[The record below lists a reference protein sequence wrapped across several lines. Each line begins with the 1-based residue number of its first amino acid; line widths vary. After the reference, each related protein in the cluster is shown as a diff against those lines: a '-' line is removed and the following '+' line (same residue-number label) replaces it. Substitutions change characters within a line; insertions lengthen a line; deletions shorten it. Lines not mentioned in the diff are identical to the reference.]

1 MYGEKMKAKIYQPA
15 RTAMQS
21 GYANVQHWI
30 VEYEP
35 EEAKKVD
42 TLMGWAGSGDMRG
55 QLRLKFET
63 KDEAIA
69 YAERNALSY
78 NIAEP
83 NIRRVIPKS
92 YSDNFKYTKVE

>member
-1 MYGEKMKAKIYQPA
+1 MKAKIYQPA
-15 RTAMQS
+15 RNAMQS

-42 TLMGWAGSGDMRG
+42 TLMGWVGSGDMRG
-55 QLRLKFET
+55 QLRLKFAT

-78 NIAEP
+78 NVAEP

>member
-1 MYGEKMKAKIYQPA
+1 MKAKIYQPA
-15 RTAMQS
+15 KNAMQS
-21 GYANVQHWI
+21 GSANVQHWI

-42 TLMGWAGSGDMRG
+42 TLMGWVGSGDMRG

>member
-1 MYGEKMKAKIYQPA
+1 
-15 RTAMQS
+15 MQS

-42 TLMGWAGSGDMRG
+42 TLMGGAGSGDMRG

-78 NIAEP
+78 NVAEP

-92 YSDNFKYTKVE
+92 YSDNFKYTKGEYFYLELLWPRSSAG

>member
-1 MYGEKMKAKIYQPA
+1 VYGEKMKAKIYRPA

-21 GYANVQHWI
+21 GHANVQHWI

>member
-1 MYGEKMKAKIYQPA
+1 MKAKIYQPA
-15 RTAMQS
+15 KTAMQS
-21 GYANVQHWI
+21 GNANVKHWI

>member
-1 MYGEKMKAKIYQPA
+1 MH
-15 RTAMQS
+15 S
-21 GYANVQHWI
+21 GHANVQHWI

>member
-1 MYGEKMKAKIYQPA
+1 MKAKIYQPA

-21 GYANVQHWI
+21 GYANAQHWI

>member
-1 MYGEKMKAKIYQPA
+1 MKAKIYQPA
-15 RTAMQS
+15 KTAMQS
-21 GYANVQHWI
+21 GNANVKHWI

-35 EEAKKVD
+35 EETKTVD
-42 TLMGWAGSGDMRG
+42 PLMGWAGSGDMRG
-55 QLRLKFET
+55 QLKLRFDT

-92 YSDNFKYTKVE
+92 YSDNFKYEKVE

>member
-1 MYGEKMKAKIYQPA
+1 
-15 RTAMQS
+15 MQS
-21 GYANVQHWI
+21 GSANVKHWI

-55 QLRLKFET
+55 QLRLKFAT

>member
-1 MYGEKMKAKIYQPA
+1 
-15 RTAMQS
+15 MQS
-21 GYANVQHWI
+21 GHANVQHWI

>member
-1 MYGEKMKAKIYQPA
+1 MKAKIYQPA

-63 KDEAIA
+63 KEEAIA

-78 NIAEP
+78 NLAEP

>member
-1 MYGEKMKAKIYQPA
+1 MKAKIYQPA
-15 RTAMQS
+15 RNAMQS

-78 NIAEP
+78 NVADP

>member
-1 MYGEKMKAKIYQPA
+1 MKAKIYQPA
-15 RTAMQS
+15 RSAMQS

-63 KDEAIA
+63 KEEAIA

-92 YSDNFKYTKVE
+92 YSDNFKYQKVE

>member
-1 MYGEKMKAKIYQPA
+1 MKAKIYQPA
-15 RTAMQS
+15 KTAMQS
-21 GYANVQHWI
+21 GNANVKHWI

-35 EEAKKVD
+35 EETKKVD
-42 TLMGWAGSGDMRG
+42 PLMGWVGSGDMRG
-55 QLRLKFET
+55 QLKLRFDT

-69 YAERNALSY
+69 YAERNSLSY

-92 YSDNFKYTKVE
+92 YSDNFKYEKVE

>member
-1 MYGEKMKAKIYQPA
+1 
-15 RTAMQS
+15 MQS
-21 GYANVQHWI
+21 GYANAQHWI

-35 EEAKKVD
+35 KEAKKVD

-55 QLRLKFET
+55 QLRLKFAT

>member
-1 MYGEKMKAKIYQPA
+1 MKAKIYQPA

-55 QLRLKFET
+55 QLRLRFDT
-63 KDEAIA
+63 RDEAIA

>member
-1 MYGEKMKAKIYQPA
+1 MKAKIYQPA

-69 YAERNALSY
+69 YAERNGLSY
-78 NIAEP
+78 NVADP

>member
-1 MYGEKMKAKIYQPA
+1 MKAKIYQPA
-15 RTAMQS
+15 KNAMQS
-21 GYANVQHWI
+21 GSANVQHWI

-42 TLMGWAGSGDMRG
+42 TLMGWVGSGDMRG

-78 NIAEP
+78 NVAEP

>member
-1 MYGEKMKAKIYQPA
+1 
-15 RTAMQS
+15 MQS
-21 GYANVQHWI
+21 GYANVRHWI

-63 KDEAIA
+63 KEEAIA

-78 NIAEP
+78 NLAEP

>member
-1 MYGEKMKAKIYQPA
+1 MKAKIYQPA

>member
-1 MYGEKMKAKIYQPA
+1 MKAKIYQPA
-15 RTAMQS
+15 KTAMQS
-21 GYANVQHWI
+21 GNANVKHWI

-42 TLMGWAGSGDMRG
+42 TLMGWVGSGDMRG

-78 NIAEP
+78 NIVEP